1 MGLSAATSRCRQDSG
16 RVANENVEVVR
27 CYHERSEHPR
37 RVRAHTPTSTGTTSR
52 SSRRADLRRHRDCA
66 GLGGE
71 SSAKGQPASSRASQK
86 RGREPGRLR
95 GTRSGRGHGG
105 RRYGFA
111 SRTRSSGR
119 EVAPSSIQCLSRQM
133 VGRSTPRAPTCV
145 LVAGVQ
151 RVVPNM
157 PGAAWRAISGSRW
170 SAGPP
175 TRGWVKG
182 HRVDELPGESPAL
195 WAAGSA
201 PGVVSGASAAASPWR
216 RSPGSKTV
224 VVNLA

>member
-1 MGLSAATSRCRQDSG
+1 
-16 RVANENVEVVR
+16 VANQNVEVVR

-37 RVRAHTPTSTGTTSR
+37 SGCAHTYLDSDSQPIVAP
-52 SSRRADLRRHRDCA
+52 RRPAPSPRLRRPRRRVVRQGPARVEQGLPEAA
-66 GLGGE
+66 G
-71 SSAKGQPASSRASQK
+71 ASQVVCGELDQVE
-86 RGREPGRLR
+86 RR
-95 GTRSGRGHGG
+95 GG

-119 EVAPSSIQCLSRQM
+119 EVAPSPIQCLSRQM
-133 VGRSTPRAPTCV
+133 LGRSTPRAPTRV

-151 RVVPNM
+151 RFVPNM
-157 PGAAWRAISGSRW
+157 LGAAWRAISGSRW

-201 PGVVSGASAAASPWR
+201 HGVVSGASAAASPWR
-216 RSPGSKTV
+216 RSSGSKTV
-224 VVNLA
+224 VVHLA